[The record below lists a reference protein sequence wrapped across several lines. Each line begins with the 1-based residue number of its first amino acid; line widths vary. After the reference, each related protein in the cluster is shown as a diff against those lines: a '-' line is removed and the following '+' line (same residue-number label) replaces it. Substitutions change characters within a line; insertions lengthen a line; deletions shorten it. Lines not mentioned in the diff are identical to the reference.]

1 MKFIRKSFFLA
12 SLAMLGT
19 LILSACIIDL
29 PPGEETTLY
38 PTSSPVKLPSPYPT
52 KTPTAAITAEHTPTE
67 SRPSGFV
74 PGDPTSTP
82 PGWDIEDPLF
92 QEGQTAYWSGDYET
106 VITAMDSV
114 IRQSPTLAPAYWYRG
129 MAYWYLD
136 DCETG
141 LTEMEAA
148 LSIDPA
154 YALAWADRGLFH
166 SCLGDDAAFLRDSTR
181 ALELDPSLAKVHER
195 LGSHA
200 YNAGDY
206 PTALQEFDTA
216 LSIDPTR
223 KWSWTYRSEIYQKY
237 GNYAKCLED
246 SSQAISLDPELW
258 RAHQDHGICALYL
271 GDYEQAVADLERYV
285 SMVTDDSTGWYDLG
299 IAYRRVGD
307 LAESVAAYNKALA
320 LNPDYYPAMINRGVV
335 LIDLERYFEAVADFS
350 HALTY
355 GEIYLAYSGRADAY
369 YELGMYENARKD
381 YERAIAL
388 FPYESYPYCRLA
400 PVYYEL
406 SRYEDAIGA
415 VADAA
420 AQDPSCGQDQRL
432 LEIQARSHYALGEY
446 LAAIDFMNLALGQG
460 QYTMGFYYR
469 GIAYQAAGQTSEATS
484 DLKYFVSLARS
495 QGIVREEIADAER
508 RLIML
513 DAEPSTKP
521 TPVALAYATPMT
533 YSRSTPFTVSG
544 QNSVLL
550 KLSPEPSIPTIDFV
564 ITLTFHFSV
573 NGEGQSTLDFSLWS
587 PSSGGWAIN
596 QGNNKIAFGE
606 SVVPI
611 TIPDPYVS
619 RTGEIYLS
627 IRNYGSAPIEITEIS
642 AAIEARAVDGQI
654 VQHGVIR

>member
-1 MKFIRKSFFLA
+1 M
-12 SLAMLGT
+12 
-19 LILSACIIDL
+19 
-29 PPGEETTLY
+29 
-38 PTSSPVKLPSPYPT
+38 LPSPIPT
-52 KTPTAAITAEHTPTE
+52 KTPTAAITPEHTPTE
-67 SRPSGFV
+67 IKQTGFV

-82 PGWDIEDPLF
+82 LGWDIDDPIFL
-92 QEGQTAYWSGDYET
+92 EGKNAYMSDDYES
-106 VITAMDSV
+106 VIAAMNVV
-114 IRQSPTLAPAYWYRG
+114 IRQSPDLAPAYWYRG
-129 MAYWYLD
+129 IAYWSLD
-136 DCETG
+136 ECESG
-141 LTEMEAA
+141 LQDMETA
-148 LSIDPA
+148 LSIDPD
-154 YALAWADRGLFH
+154 YALAWADRGLLH
-166 SCLGDDAAFLRDSTR
+166 SCLGDNDAFMRDSLR
-181 ALELDPSLAKVHER
+181 ALELDPSLAKVYER

-216 LSIDPTR
+216 LSIDSTR
-223 KWSWTYRSEIYQKY
+223 KWSWTYRSETYQKY
-237 GNYAKCLED
+237 GDYAKCLED

-271 GDYEQAVADLERYV
+271 GDFEQAVADLERYV

-299 IAYRRVGD
+299 IAYRRAGD
-307 LAESVAAYNKALA
+307 LTESVAAYNKALA
-320 LNPDYYPAMINRGVV
+320 INPDYYPAMINRGRV
-335 LIDLERYFEAVADFS
+335 LIDLERYLEAVADFS
-350 HALTY
+350 RALTY

-381 YERAIAL
+381 YEESIGL

-400 PVYYEL
+400 PVYFEL
-406 SRYEDAIGA
+406 NRYEDAIGA

-420 AQDPSCGQDQRL
+420 AQDPSCGRDQRL

-533 YSRSTPFTVSG
+533 YSKSTPFTVSE

-550 KLSPEPSIPTIDFV
+550 KLLPESSIPTIDFV

-573 NGEGQSTLDFSLWS
+573 KGEGQSTLDFSLWS
-587 PSSGGWAIN
+587 PTSGGWGIN

-606 SVVPI
+606 SVIPI

-642 AAIEARAVDGQI
+642 AAIEARTADGHI
-654 VQHGVIR
+654 FQHGIVR

>member
-1 MKFIRKSFFLA
+1 MKPDRKSFTLA
-12 SLAMLGT
+12 SFAMLGT

-52 KTPTAAITAEHTPTE
+52 KTPTATRTAEHTPTE
-67 SRPSGFV
+67 IKSSGYV
-74 PGDPTSTP
+74 PGNPTSTP
-82 PGWDIEDPLF
+82 PGWDIEDPIF
-92 QEGQTAYWSGDYET
+92 QEGKTAYWSGDYET
-106 VITAMDSV
+106 VITSMDSV

-129 MAYWYLD
+129 MAHWYLD
-136 DCETG
+136 ECIAGLSDMET
-141 LTEMEAA
+141 A
-148 LSIDPA
+148 LSIDTA
-154 YALAWADRGLFH
+154 YALAWADRGLLH
-166 SCLGDDAAFLRDSTR
+166 SCLGDDDASIRDSLR

-200 YNAGDY
+200 YNAGDF

-223 KWSWTYRSEIYQKY
+223 KWSWTYRGEIHMYY
-237 GNYAKCLED
+237 GNYSKCLED

-258 RAHQDHGICALYL
+258 RAHQDHGKCSINL
-271 GDYEQAVADLERYV
+271 GDYEQAVADLELYV
-285 SMVTDDSTGWYDLG
+285 LKVSDDSMGWYDLG

-307 LAESVAAYNKALA
+307 LTESVEAYNKALD
-320 LNPDYYPAMINRGVV
+320 LNPDYYEAMINRGRV
-335 LIDLERYFEAVADFS
+335 LIDLERYLEAVADFTR
-350 HALTY
+350 ALTY

-369 YELGMYENARKD
+369 YELGMFENARKD
-381 YERAIAL
+381 YEESIGL

-400 PVYYEL
+400 PVYFEL
-406 SRYEDAIGA
+406 SRYEDAIAA
-415 VADAA
+415 VANAV
-420 AQDPSCGQDQRL
+420 AQDPSCGQDQKL

-446 LAAIDFMNLALGQG
+446 LAAIDFMNRSLEQG
-460 QYTMGFYYR
+460 QYVMGFYYR

-484 DLKYFVSLARS
+484 DLKYFVSLAKS
-495 QGIVREEIADAER
+495 QGIVRGEIADAER

-513 DAEPSTKP
+513 DAEPITKP

-533 YSRSTPFTVSG
+533 YSSSTPFTVYG

-564 ITLTFHFSV
+564 ITLTFHFSI

-587 PSSGGWAIN
+587 PTSGGWGIN
-596 QGNNKIAFGE
+596 QGNNKIAFGK
-606 SVVPI
+606 SVI
-611 TIPDPYVS
+611 QINIPDPYVS

-627 IRNYGSAPIEITEIS
+627 IRNYGSVSIEITEIS
-642 AAIEARAVDGQI
+642 AAIEARTADGQI
-654 VQHGVIR
+654 VQHGVVR